1 MGLFEVMQD
10 ISAKEILKTD
20 TGDNRIMGVI
30 VAKVVNNYDQ
40 DMPGRVCIEIH
51 TRDTEAN
58 VLKWARVA
66 MPSSGPE
73 YGHYFLPEVGDEV
86 LVVFEQGN
94 IERPYII
101 GCIPKDADKFLKKCA
116 DENNQF
122 KKIVST
128 HGNTIYLEDN
138 KEGDG
143 EKDKIRILTSLEE
156 HFIELDNEKHVI
168 RISDK
173 DKDDMI
179 EMKTESGEMTILAS
193 KKLKIKVGDNVELT
207 MNGDNGSVSLKATK
221 FDVQMTNSVKL
232 HGDSGISM
240 DAGTIKVEANAQL
253 KMTSSG
259 AVMIDGTPIKL
270 G

>member
-51 TRDTEAN
+51 TRDAEAN

-143 EKDKIRILTSLEE
+143 EKDKIRIHTSQEE
-156 HFIELDNEKHVI
+156 HVIELDNENHII

-179 EMKTESGEMTILAS
+179 EMKTEKGEMTILAS

-221 FDVQMTNSVKL
+221 LDVQMTNTVKL

-240 DAGTIKVEANAQL
+240 DAGTVKVEANAQL

-259 AVMIDGTPIKL
+259 AVMVDGTPIKL